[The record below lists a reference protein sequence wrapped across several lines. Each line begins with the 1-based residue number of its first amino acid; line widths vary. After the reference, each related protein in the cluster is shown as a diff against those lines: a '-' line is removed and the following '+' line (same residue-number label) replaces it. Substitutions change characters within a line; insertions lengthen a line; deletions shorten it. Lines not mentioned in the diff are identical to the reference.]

1 MVAAHHLASDCKY
14 ASVHRMLMATQ
25 PSMLPARMATIR
37 YVPDMWNRD
46 GEEGGGGGGGRGGG
60 GGGGGGGEW
69 LVVTGRG
76 RENEQSKMQP
86 LRVFL

>member
-25 PSMLPARMATIR
+25 PFMLPARMVTIR
-37 YVPDMWNRD
+37 YAPDMWNR
-46 GEEGGGGGGGRGGG
+46 GWEEGGRVRRWGGGGGGRR
-60 GGGGGGGEW
+60 EW
-69 LVVTGRG
+69 LVVAGRG

>member
-37 YVPDMWNRD
+37 YAPDMWNRG
-46 GEEGGGGGGGRGGG
+46 GEEEGRR
-60 GGGGGGGEW
+60 EW

-76 RENEQSKMQP
+76 RENEQSKCN
-86 LRVFL
+86 L

>member
-37 YVPDMWNRD
+37 YVPDMWNRG
-46 GEEGGGGGGGRGGG
+46 GEEGGGRRRGGG
-60 GGGGGGGEW
+60 MVSGYWERKG
-69 LVVTGRG
+69 
-76 RENEQSKMQP
+76 K
-86 LRVFL
+86 

>member
-14 ASVHRMLMATQ
+14 ASVNRMLMATQ

-37 YVPDMWNRD
+37 YVLGR
-46 GEEGGGGGGGRGGG
+46 GEGEGRRGGG
-60 GGGGGGGEW
+60 W
-69 LVVTGRG
+69 LVVAGRG
-76 RENEQSKMQP
+76 WENEQSKMQP